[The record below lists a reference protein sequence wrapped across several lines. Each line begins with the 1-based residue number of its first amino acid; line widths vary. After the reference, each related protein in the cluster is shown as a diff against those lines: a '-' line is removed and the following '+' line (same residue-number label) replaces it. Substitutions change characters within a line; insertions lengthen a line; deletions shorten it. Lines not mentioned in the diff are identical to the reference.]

1 MKDGYVMYGWQ
12 LSYYSAKVRS
22 YLRYKAIP
30 FTETP
35 VNFYTLYRR
44 IQRETGVRA
53 MPVLRTPEQEWIADS
68 SVIIERMEQR
78 FPALPVIPETPRQRF
93 AAYLLEAWG
102 DEWWIP
108 TAMHTRWSYPENYA
122 LFEREAGAALLP
134 HFPGFIQ
141 RAMVARVAKLLR
153 SYLHRVGVRP
163 EQLSMIEAWTRRT
176 LGLLDAHFALQPYL
190 LGGHPTLADFGLIGS
205 LYAHLGRDPWPA
217 RELIAPHP
225 HVRAW
230 IDRMSAPTSDAQQA
244 HGGADYGPL
253 LADDQ
258 IAPTLEP
265 ILRSLCTEFVP
276 LLSAINM
283 RVLACLIDYPSEKVL
298 PRSLEDVC
306 VPTPEGDFRR
316 AAVPYSLWMAQRT
329 LDAYRAMQAAEQT
342 DVRNWIT
349 ELGGSELLTIEI
361 PRLRRDGLRVAAE

>member
-1 MKDGYVMYGWQ
+1 MYGWQ

-30 FTETP
+30 HTEKAL
-35 VNFYTLYRR
+35 NFYTLYRR
-44 IQRETGVRA
+44 IQRETGARA
-53 MPVLRTPEQEWIADS
+53 MPVLHTPEQEWIADS
-68 SVIIERMEQR
+68 SIIIERMEQR
-78 FPALPVIPETPRQRF
+78 FPALPVVPQTPRQRF

-108 TAMHTRWSYPENYA
+108 AAMHTRWSYPENYA

-141 RAMVARVAKLLR
+141 RAMAARVAKLLR
-153 SYLHRVGVRP
+153 GYLHRVGVRP
-163 EQLSMIEAWTRRT
+163 EQLGIIDSWIRRM
-176 LGLLDAHFALQPYL
+176 LAQLDAHFAVHPYL

-217 RELIAPHP
+217 RELVQPHP
-225 HVRAW
+225 HLRSW
-230 IDRMSAPTSDAQQA
+230 IDRMAAPSSDAAQA

-253 LADDQ
+253 LADDA

-265 ILRSLCTEFVP
+265 ILRSVCAEFVP
-276 LLSAINM
+276 LLAGINAQ
-283 RVLACLIDYPSEKVL
+283 VAECLANYPAGKPL
-298 PRSLEDVC
+298 PRSLSDVA
-306 VPTPEGDFRR
+306 VPTADGEFRR

-329 LDAYRAMQAAEQT
+329 LDVYAALSVEQQASIRGWL
-342 DVRNWIT
+342 DP
-349 ELGGSELLTIEI
+349 LGGGELLDMVI
-361 PRLRRDGLRVAAE
+361 PRLRRVGLRVAAQY